1 MAPYFSPNA
10 TSKADLGRFNVTG
23 READKHFF
31 KVPSLRNVALT
42 APYFHNAAAATL
54 EEAVRVMGLYQ
65 LGLELPAQ
73 DVDLIVK
80 FLGTLNSEMAP

>member
-1 MAPYFSPNA
+1 
-10 TSKADLGRFNVTG
+10 
-23 READKHFF
+23 
-31 KVPSLRNVALT
+31 
-42 APYFHNAAAATL
+42 
-54 EEAVRVMGLYQ
+54 MGLYQ

>member
-1 MAPYFSPNA
+1 
-10 TSKADLGRFNVTG
+10 
-23 READKHFF
+23 
-31 KVPSLRNVALT
+31 VPSLRNVALT
-42 APYFHNAAAATL
+42 APYFHNAAATTL